1 MLLVVFL
8 MMSFSVLMD
17 FLMLF
22 AVSLTIALFLMP
34 LMMVRAIDSLSAFA
48 VRAAVVAAAVMT
60 MSHNRS
66 IEASRQHDGSQHDY
80 NCFFPFL

>member
-1 MLLVVFL
+1 
-8 MMSFSVLMD
+8 MD

>member
-1 MLLVVFL
+1 

>member
-1 MLLVVFL
+1 

-34 LMMVRAIDSLSAFA
+34 LMMVRAVDSLSAFA

>member
-1 MLLVVFL
+1 MV
-8 MMSFSVLMD
+8 SFSVLMD

-22 AVSLTIALFLMP
+22 AVSLTITLFLMP
-34 LMMVRAIDSLSAFA
+34 LMMVRAVDSLSAFA

>member
-1 MLLVVFL
+1 

-22 AVSLTIALFLMP
+22 AVSLTIALFLIP
-34 LMMVRAIDSLSAFA
+34 LMMVRAVDSLSAFA

>member
-1 MLLVVFL
+1 
-8 MMSFSVLMD
+8 MD

-34 LMMVRAIDSLSAFA
+34 LMMVRAVDSLSAFA

>member
-1 MLLVVFL
+1 MLLVVSQ
-8 MMSFSVLMD
+8 MVSFSVLMN
-17 FLMLF
+17 LF
-22 AVSLTIALFLMP
+22 MRSAVSFAIAFFLMP
-34 LMMVRAIDSLSAFA
+34 LVMVRTVDSLAALA

>member
-1 MLLVVFL
+1 
-8 MMSFSVLMD
+8 
-17 FLMLF
+17 MLF

-34 LMMVRAIDSLSAFA
+34 LMMVRAVDSLSAFA

>member
-1 MLLVVFL
+1 

-22 AVSLTIALFLMP
+22 AVSLTITLFLMP
-34 LMMVRAIDSLSAFA
+34 LMMVRAVDSLSAFA
-48 VRAAVVAAAVMT
+48 VRAAVVAAAMMSV
-60 MSHNRS
+60 SHNRS

>member
-1 MLLVVFL
+1 
-8 MMSFSVLMD
+8 MD

-66 IEASRQHDGSQHDY
+66 IEASLQHDGSQHDY

>member
-1 MLLVVFL
+1 
-8 MMSFSVLMD
+8 MMSFSGLMD

-34 LMMVRAIDSLSAFA
+34 LMMVRAVDSLSAFA

>member
-1 MLLVVFL
+1 
-8 MMSFSVLMD
+8 MD

-22 AVSLTIALFLMP
+22 AVSLTITLFLMP
-34 LMMVRAIDSLSAFA
+34 LMMVRAVDSLSAFA

>member
-1 MLLVVFL
+1 

-22 AVSLTIALFLMP
+22 AVSLTITLFLMP
-34 LMMVRAIDSLSAFA
+34 LMMVRAVDSLSAFA

>member
-1 MLLVVFL
+1 

-22 AVSLTIALFLMP
+22 AVSLTITLFHMP
-34 LMMVRAIDSLSAFA
+34 LMMVRAVDSLSAFA